1 MNLLEALWVS
11 AAAPNVKQSW
21 LLNTLTPPPSW
32 AENTGFT
39 VCCSGGFHP
48 GTFWCLSW
56 CLSTSHTITGT
67 NYERCFALI
76 ILFGSRWGVQSRV
89 KSWLVHQAARRYR
102 MFWEAR
108 GRRKGGMKRWASR
121 PKSAESQRCHGNP
134 AARCSGEVLEHGVH
148 FGEAEVWKW
157 LHESRKHSFVNLMK
171 KEIRP
176 AGPEVTATDCRTR
189 TTQNEHIKTIK
200 PLIFLCF
207 LHSQVGRG
215 R

>member
-89 KSWLVHQAARRYR
+89 KSWLVHQAAHRYR

-121 PKSAESQRCHGNP
+121 PKSAESQCCHGNP

-148 FGEAEVWKW
+148 FGEAESDFMNLGSIALLIWWRRKSDRLGLKW
-157 LHESRKHSFVNLMK
+157 QPL
-171 KEIRP
+171 
-176 AGPEVTATDCRTR
+176 TAEREQPRMNTL
-189 TTQNEHIKTIK
+189 K
-200 PLIFLCF
+200 P
-207 LHSQVGRG
+207 
-215 R
+215 